1 MKKEKGSSFILIV
14 IAVIIGSALF
24 KQFDFKTLRF
34 EKIGLSIVYL
44 LTLIVLIII
53 IVRNN
58 KNRPKI
64 KV

>member
-1 MKKEKGSSFILIV
+1 MKKEKVSSFILTIF
-14 IAVIIGSALF
+14 AVIIGSALF

-44 LTLIVLIII
+44 STLIVLISI

-58 KNRPKI
+58 KKQV
-64 KV
+64 KD